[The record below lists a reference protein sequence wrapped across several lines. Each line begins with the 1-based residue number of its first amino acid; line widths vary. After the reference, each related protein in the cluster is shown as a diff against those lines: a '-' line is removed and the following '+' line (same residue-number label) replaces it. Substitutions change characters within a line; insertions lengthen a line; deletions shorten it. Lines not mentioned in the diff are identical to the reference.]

1 MSVTPVQ
8 LDDRQEQR
16 APARTAIAA
25 SNSPDRW
32 RLAKVVFCAAVPAIV
47 WIAPFAVAPNARIA
61 LTVSSFMV
69 AAWMTEVMDYAA
81 SGMIGLTL
89 FWALNTAKP
98 NVIFSGFV
106 NEASWFYLGAMLL
119 GAMTSKSGLPQRI
132 ANFVVSKVGVTY
144 SRLLL
149 GLIIVDFLLTF
160 VVPSGAACVVIMAS
174 LAMGL
179 MKLFGVEKG
188 SNIGRGMFLVV
199 TYTTSIFNKMIIAG
213 TASIVA
219 RGMIQQYGA
228 VDVSWALWFVAF
240 FPCVVG
246 TILVSWWLT
255 LVMFPPE
262 AESLA
267 GRQEELKAH
276 FRNVEPMTAR
286 GVKSVALS
294 ALAIVLWMT
303 DWFHHIPASVV
314 ALGIGLVALM
324 PYVNVLDEDDF
335 RKINL
340 LPFFFVG
347 AALGMSEVLK
357 VTGGLDV
364 LTDTFVAGIAPLLTG
379 KISAVVTLYWSGFLY
394 HFATASEVSMLVT
407 SMPILMD
414 FAKSHELNPAWVG
427 MIWSFA
433 SGGKLFAYQ
442 SAVLVV
448 GYSYGY
454 FQHKDLL
461 KMGAIL
467 TIVEFVLLAL
477 SVVLYWPLLG
487 LGF

>member
-1 MSVTPVQ
+1 LRAAVVTDEIKIVPTPTVPAQ
-8 LDDRQEQR
+8 LG
-16 APARTAIAA
+16 AYYL
-25 SNSPDRW
+25 
-32 RLAKVVFCAAVPAIV
+32 RLAKVVFCVAVPAAV
-47 WIAPFAVAPNARIA
+47 WFAPLAVAPNAKTA
-61 LTVSSFMV
+61 LAISAFMV

-81 SGMIGLTL
+81 SGMLGLTL
-89 FWALNTAKP
+89 FWVLQVAKP
-98 NVIFSGFV
+98 AVIFSGFV
-106 NEASWFYLGAMLL
+106 NDASWFYLGAMLL

-132 ANFVVSKVGVTY
+132 ANIVVSKVGVTY

-174 LAMGL
+174 LALGL
-179 MKLFGVEKG
+179 MKLFDVQKG

-199 TYTTSIFNKMIIAG
+199 TYTTSIFNKMIVAG

-219 RGMIQQYGA
+219 RAMIQQYGS
-228 VDVSWALWFVAF
+228 VEVSWALWFVAF
-240 FPCVVG
+240 FPCVVA

-262 AESLA
+262 AESLT
-267 GRQEELKAH
+267 GRQEDLKAH
-276 FRNVEPMTAR
+276 FGAAPPMTRQA
-286 GVKSVALS
+286 VKSAVLS
-294 ALAIVLWMT
+294 GLAIALWMT
-303 DWFHHIPASVV
+303 DWLHHIPAPIV

-324 PYVNVLDEDDF
+324 PFVDVLNEDDF
-335 RKINL
+335 RRINL

-357 VTGGLDV
+357 VSGGLDV

-379 KISAVVTLYWSGFLY
+379 KLSAVITLYWSGFLY

-414 FAKSHELNPAWVG
+414 FAKSHHLNPAWVG

-454 FQHKDLL
+454 FQHTDLL
-461 KMGAIL
+461 KLGGLL
-467 TIVEFVLLAL
+467 TIVEFFLLAL
-477 SVVLYWPLLG
+477 SVAFYWPMLG
-487 LGF
+487 LSY